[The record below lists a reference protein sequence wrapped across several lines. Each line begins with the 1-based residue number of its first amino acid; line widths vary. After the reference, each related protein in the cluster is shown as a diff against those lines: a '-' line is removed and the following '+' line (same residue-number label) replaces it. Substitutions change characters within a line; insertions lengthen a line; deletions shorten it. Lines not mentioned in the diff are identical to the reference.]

1 VLPELPRGVC
11 GHLATS
17 GSSGPRVI
25 ADATSLTVIM
35 KDGKIHKNLL
45 KPRQSRP
52 PG

>member
-11 GHLATS
+11 GHLARFEII
-17 GSSGPRVI
+17 GPTVI
-25 ADATSLTVIM
+25 ADATVIM

-45 KPRQSRP
+45 EPRQSRP